1 MAEYGAAARSRS
13 LFWKVNTGQP
23 AKGRPR
29 GDATVLGEVGEMA
42 TIIRFT
48 GERAP
53 CGKIVGGGRR
63 RDEDD
68 DGLRFDSL
76 HYDCGCRESLY
87 EFHDGSVHS
96 TIVRHDGRVLV
107 DERGPGA

>member
-1 MAEYGAAARSRS
+1 MA
-13 LFWKVNTGQP
+13 
-23 AKGRPR
+23 
-29 GDATVLGEVGEMA
+29 LGEVGEMA

-48 GERAP
+48 GERAA
-53 CGKIVGGGRR
+53 CGKIVGGERR

-68 DGLRFDSL
+68 DGLRFDSV
-76 HYDCGCRESLY
+76 HYDCGCRERLH
-87 EFHDGSVHS
+87 EFHDGSVHR